1 MIVNGVF
8 FNVELCLAMGKRRF
22 IRDNAVH
29 FPDMGESER
38 KELLAKIWSILK
50 DGEA

>member
-1 MIVNGVF
+1 MIVNGVY

-22 IRDNAVH
+22 IRENAVH
-29 FPDMGESER
+29 FPKMEDSER
-38 KELLAKIWSILK
+38 RELLAKIWSIMK